1 MENRNMARAAGVIG
15 MGSAVLWIISILME
29 YGLGL
34 HPPGRGTLYEVNQA
48 MFQVSQAGTTVAILG
63 LWWAAAVRS
72 RFGKVAVTLFALS
85 YAILTVAGVIS
96 MMTGNQDLWLYPIG
110 GLLSLVAAFMTGFA
124 VAIGKSWS
132 GWQRFM
138 PLIHAAYVFL
148 FLYLPLFVGGQPPNS
163 ALPEVF
169 WGVSWFLMGL
179 AVYTS
184 YRATRVAPLTPV
196 EYH

>member
-1 MENRNMARAAGVIG
+1 MENRTLARVAGVVG

-29 YGLGL
+29 YSLGL
-34 HPPGRGTLYEVNQA
+34 RPPGHGALFLTNQA
-48 MFQVSQAGTTVAILG
+48 MVQVSQAGTTIAILG
-63 LWWAAAVRS
+63 LWWAGAVRH
-72 RFGKVAVTLFALS
+72 RFGRVAVALFALS

-96 MMTGNQDLWLYPIG
+96 MLTGNQDLWLFPIG
-110 GLLSLVAAFMTGFA
+110 GLLSLVAAFMTGIA
-124 VAIGKSWS
+124 VAAGKHWS

-138 PLIHAAYVFL
+138 PLIHASYVFL
-148 FLYLPLFVGGQPPNS
+148 FLYLPLFVGSHGPNS
-163 ALPEVF
+163 AAFEAI

-184 YRATRVAPLTPV
+184 RRETHVAPLTPA